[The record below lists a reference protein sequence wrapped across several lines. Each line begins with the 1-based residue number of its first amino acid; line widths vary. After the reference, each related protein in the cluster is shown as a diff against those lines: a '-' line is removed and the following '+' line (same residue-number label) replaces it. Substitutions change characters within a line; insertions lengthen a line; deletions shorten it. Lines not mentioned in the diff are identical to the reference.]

1 MGQTKNKV
9 TAAMLAFFT
18 GFIGGHK
25 LYLNKIGGFIGFI
38 FLFWISMRINFPL
51 SVIIGVIQG
60 VKLLKMSDM
69 EFDKKFNRG
78 FIPIRRGPL
87 EARREEQM
95 RKYEQIPNDNRKKAP
110 SSYGQKPS
118 PLASMKS
125 NPYKASGIKKYKDF
139 DLEDAILD
147 FKKGLELTPTD
158 VALHFNLACAYSL
171 TEKKYLSYH
180 HLSLA
185 VGNGLKDVEK
195 IMSHD
200 DLAFVRIQPEFSE
213 FKANGFRINPFKSD
227 KVPSG
232 QEGTQPDEEKDESL
246 LSQLNHL
253 AELKSRGLLSDI
265 EFNTERKKILKQ

>member
-25 LYLNKIGGFIGFI
+25 LYLNKIGGLLVLSFCFG
-38 FLFWISMRINFPL
+38 SQMRINFPL

-118 PLASMKS
+118 PLA
-125 NPYKASGIKKYKDF
+125 
-139 DLEDAILD
+139 
-147 FKKGLELTPTD
+147 
-158 VALHFNLACAYSL
+158 
-171 TEKKYLSYH
+171 
-180 HLSLA
+180 
-185 VGNGLKDVEK
+185 
-195 IMSHD
+195 
-200 DLAFVRIQPEFSE
+200 
-213 FKANGFRINPFKSD
+213 
-227 KVPSG
+227 
-232 QEGTQPDEEKDESL
+232 
-246 LSQLNHL
+246 
-253 AELKSRGLLSDI
+253 
-265 EFNTERKKILKQ
+265 

>member
-1 MGQTKNKV
+1 MNTSFV
-9 TAAMLAFFT
+9 
-18 GFIGGHK
+18 
-25 LYLNKIGGFIGFI
+25 YLNSNRNRFSSIAQLPNGTSLDTEGATKLKTNIEELYAAGKEKWDKIK
-38 FLFWISMRINFPL
+38 S
-51 SVIIGVIQG
+51 Q
-60 VKLLKMSDM
+60 
-69 EFDKKFNRG
+69 
-78 FIPIRRGPL
+78 
-87 EARREEQM
+87 EA
-95 RKYEQIPNDNRKKAP
+95 Y
-110 SSYGQKPS
+110 
-118 PLASMKS
+118 
-125 NPYKASGIKKYKDF
+125 KKYKDF
-139 DLEDAILD
+139 DLEDAIMD
-147 FKKGLELTPTD
+147 FKKGLELSPTD

-213 FKANGFRINPFKSD
+213 FKGNGFRINPFKSD

>member
-38 FLFWISMRINFPL
+38 FLFWISMQINFPL

-110 SSYGQKPS
+110 
-118 PLASMKS
+118 
-125 NPYKASGIKKYKDF
+125 
-139 DLEDAILD
+139 
-147 FKKGLELTPTD
+147 
-158 VALHFNLACAYSL
+158 
-171 TEKKYLSYH
+171 
-180 HLSLA
+180 
-185 VGNGLKDVEK
+185 
-195 IMSHD
+195 
-200 DLAFVRIQPEFSE
+200 
-213 FKANGFRINPFKSD
+213 
-227 KVPSG
+227 
-232 QEGTQPDEEKDESL
+232 
-246 LSQLNHL
+246 
-253 AELKSRGLLSDI
+253 
-265 EFNTERKKILKQ
+265 